1 MLTEEVNRV
10 KSANE
15 NMTKTL
21 EDSQNHNKVQEAL
34 HSVTCSLNNWMWNM
48 LYNIICC
55 LLWIDPVCDFGGEGE
70 WAWHREE
77 KRSEER

>member
-1 MLTEEVNRV
+1 MESINKMLTEEVNRV

-34 HSVTCSLNNWMWNM
+34 HSVTCSLNN
-48 LYNIICC
+48 
-55 LLWIDPVCDFGGEGE
+55 
-70 WAWHREE
+70 
-77 KRSEER
+77 